1 LEGAGEFLGG
11 GIFVSG
17 SSVGAM
23 VVGTVFIMVFGM
35 ATVSLIDN
43 VNQSIKNSDYEL
55 PDPKVDIISFTDSVQ
70 SPGPVNSVSVF
81 SGGTGYS
88 TGGGCTTTTTGD
100 GTGLV
105 VSVTDDSNAVDSIT
119 VEQIGSGYEIGDQ
132 FTIAGCGN
140 ADAVGTV
147 DSLHE
152 QIVIT
157 IKNMGSENVL
167 ISDIWIILS
176 ETTSKS
182 MGIPFSF
189 DSHYSGGNNYFFP
202 GEQFTTDPFPLDN
215 TAHGFSVT
223 GNPNR
228 AFLSIYDHNSFAD
241 VNS

>member
-43 VNQSIKNSDYEL
+43 VNKSIKNSDFEL
-55 PDPKVDIISFTDSVQ
+55 PDPKVDLISVTDTVQ
-70 SPGPVNSVSVF
+70 STGPVNSVSVV
-81 SGGTGYS
+81 SGGTTYAS
-88 TGGGCTTTTTGD
+88 VSGCTTSTTGD

-105 VSVTDDSNAVDSIT
+105 VSVTQDSNVVDSIT
-119 VEQIGSGYEIGDQ
+119 VEQIGSGYEIGDV
-132 FTIAGCGN
+132 FTISGCGTG
-140 ADAVGTV
+140 DATGSV

-157 IKNMGSENVL
+157 IRNMGSENVMV
-167 ISDIWIILS
+167 SDIWIVLS
-176 ETTSKS
+176 ETSSKS

-189 DSHYSGGNNYFFP
+189 DSHYSGGNNYLFP
-202 GEQFTTDPFPLDN
+202 GEQFISDAFPLDN
-215 TAHGFSVT
+215 ANHGFLVT
-223 GNPNR
+223 DNPNR

-241 VNS
+241 VTS